1 MLSRFAPRRM
11 QDAVVRLPISRLV
24 GSRRRPSPGS
34 DGRLQRPSAG
44 HDPRPSFSIATSRL
58 HMNRILAALWL
69 LCLSTGALASSFD
82 ITSLQL
88 LNQSEFRQLAQ
99 DLGAAFSYKPLEPA
113 DPLGI
118 TGFDLGVALTGTTLA
133 NTASIQKA
141 ITNGS
146 VYSTL
151 PQPSVRAV
159 KGLPY
164 NVDVGV
170 MYARVPDSGGLNI
183 YGGELKWAV
192 LPGNTAVPAVALR
205 AAVTRMDGVSQL
217 GFESISADVSVSK
230 GFLLATPYAGV
241 GEVWSRS
248 STDGLSLQQEN
259 LTQGKLFGG
268 VNVNFGLANVDVEAD
283 STGGIH
289 SYSVK
294 LGFRF

>member
-1 MLSRFAPRRM
+1 
-11 QDAVVRLPISRLV
+11 
-24 GSRRRPSPGS
+24 
-34 DGRLQRPSAG
+34 
-44 HDPRPSFSIATSRL
+44 
-58 HMNRILAALWL
+58 MNRILAALGL

-141 ITNGS
+141 ITDGS

-170 MYARVPDSGGLNI
+170 MYARVPNSGGMNI

-192 LPGNTAVPAVALR
+192 LPGNAAVPAVALR

-217 GFESISADVSVSK
+217 GFETISADISVSK

-268 VNVNFGLANVDVEAD
+268 VNLNFGLANVDVEAD
-283 STGGIH
+283 ATGGIR